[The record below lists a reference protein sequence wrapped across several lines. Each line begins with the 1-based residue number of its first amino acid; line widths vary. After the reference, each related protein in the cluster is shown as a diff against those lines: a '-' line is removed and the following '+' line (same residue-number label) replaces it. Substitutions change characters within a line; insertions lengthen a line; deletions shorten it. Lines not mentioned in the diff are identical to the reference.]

1 MNLSKKLGL
10 KKSRNLKALA
20 KEKLFNKTI
29 QKKLNLFIKDK
40 YSTKNAST
48 TKLKK
53 KNDLSRKGN
62 NNITVN
68 NSINNIINK
77 IEIVSRN
84 HSNEKKQKYLTF
96 DDNISNNHFLTS
108 KNSVNNLFSFITKKN
123 ILKKRNPNNCFN
135 DSFNFNS
142 GINKM
147 GRKKS
152 FYDKRITNGNI
163 MITKINTINARKRY
177 PNLTNN
183 NFSSFNNSI
192 NSSINETIKNHMNII
207 SNSNNFEQSL
217 RNKLLY
223 AGKEQIKKRE
233 LNKKI
238 QKAVLGINKLLP
250 VNLKLNNI
258 TKINKN
264 KVNLNNTNIIKPNYL
279 SINKN
284 KTFVDMFIK
293 KSKKN
298 NANLINNNSKISIS
312 NNRQIYKINTFNDN
326 KKQNET
332 FLKTIF
338 KEEKNKQSVEL
349 KRYKRGS
356 KNIVDKN
363 KYIKLDENI
372 SKIKNKIC
380 DSSLN
385 KTIGFSNNT
394 TKIEEEGM
402 LEMNDVKDIIIYY
415 NLSKELNKDYLFEKF
430 DYNFFIEKKMNN
442 YFRFFIK

>member
-1 MNLSKKLGL
+1 
-10 KKSRNLKALA
+10 
-20 KEKLFNKTI
+20 
-29 QKKLNLFIKDK
+29 
-40 YSTKNAST
+40 
-48 TKLKK
+48 
-53 KNDLSRKGN
+53 
-62 NNITVN
+62 
-68 NSINNIINK
+68 
-77 IEIVSRN
+77 
-84 HSNEKKQKYLTF
+84 
-96 DDNISNNHFLTS
+96 
-108 KNSVNNLFSFITKKN
+108 
-123 ILKKRNPNNCFN
+123 
-135 DSFNFNS
+135 
-142 GINKM
+142 M

-238 QKAVLGINKLLP
+238 QKAVLGINKVLP

-258 TKINKN
+258 IKINKN

-372 SKIKNKIC
+372 SEIKNKIC

-430 DYNFFIEKKMNN
+430 DYNFFIKKKMNN

>member
-40 YSTKNAST
+40 YSTKNSST
-48 TKLKK
+48 TKLNK

-62 NNITVN
+62 NNITLN

-84 HSNEKKQKYLTF
+84 HSNEKKQKYITF
-96 DDNISNNHFLTS
+96 EDNISNNHFLTS
-108 KNSVNNLFSFITKKN
+108 INSVNNLFSFNTKKN
-123 ILKKRNPNNCFN
+123 ILKKRNQNNCFN

-163 MITKINTINARKRY
+163 MIAKINTINARKRY

-238 QKAVLGINKLLP
+238 QKAVLGINKVLP

-258 TKINKN
+258 IKINKN

-298 NANLINNNSKISIS
+298 NAYLINNNSKISIS

-372 SKIKNKIC
+372 SEIKNKIC

-430 DYNFFIEKKMNN
+430 DYNFFIKKKMNN